1 MRPTRFLAAEAV
13 VLLLAACGGQAPS
26 QEQQVA
32 PAAGTGEIRGTVRLR
47 GAAPVS
53 RTETNTKN
61 PEVCGTTVPVTR
73 LLTGPD
79 GGVGA
84 AFVYL
89 DGIDAAG
96 PLRPAATVT
105 VEQKGCVYGPHS
117 MVASAGA
124 PVEIVNDDPVL
135 HNVHASAMLE
145 NEKKTIF
152 NIAQPVRGQR
162 TRIESTLKP
171 GIITLTCEAG
181 HPWMTAHMLVT
192 NHGFAA
198 VSDDRGSFV
207 ISGVPAGTYPVKMW
221 HEGIALTRIVPS
233 LQLFEYEAPY
243 EVTKQVVVTAGQ
255 TSKVDFELELRGQ
268 PEQSALTIPASLHP

>member
-1 MRPTRFLAAEAV
+1 MRRLPVSSVALGV
-13 VLLLAACGGQAPS
+13 LLAACGGQAPS

-32 PAAGTGEIRGTVRLR
+32 PPAGTGEIRGTVRLR
-47 GAAPVS
+47 GVAPAP

-61 PEVCGTTVPVTR
+61 PEVCGSTVPVTR
-73 LLTGPD
+73 LRTAPD

-89 DGIDAAG
+89 DGIDSGA
-96 PLRPAATVT
+96 PLRQAATVT

-117 MVASAGA
+117 MVAAAGA

-135 HNVHASAMLE
+135 HNVHASAMSE
-145 NEKKTIF
+145 NEKHTIF

-198 VSDDRGSFV
+198 VSDERGSFV

-255 TSKVDFELELRGQ
+255 SSRVDFELELRGQ
-268 PEQSALTIPASLHP
+268 SSQSALTTPASPRP